1 MARYGI
7 VAVVV
12 IFYVTA
18 ALHFDYTPDDTYIYL
33 QYAKHVASGEG
44 FSFNNETPSYG
55 VTGPL
60 WVLIVAAGAVGGL
73 DPYTV
78 AKILDLVFASL
89 AVLVLFVLASTVLKD
104 RLYALCAAWIL
115 SLDAWF
121 LRWSASGM
129 ETSAAVLLS
138 LVAVLYVFRN
148 EYLIA
153 SIVCGLLSL
162 LRPEGIL
169 LFAVIQVDNFL
180 NTTDITPARRVFF
193 RSLFL
198 YGLIV
203 VPWIVFSVSSFGSFL
218 PNTLGAKTFEEI
230 TVGSLVYVLLTEFQ
244 ILGATQGLMGLLL
257 GAGLVIALK
266 RSGWKK
272 VRLEAFPVFWI
283 VGLLLFYVVSN
294 VQVVSRYLLLII
306 PFVILY
312 GVWGLRQILEGWSA
326 NSSKT
331 RLAFAL
337 MLFVSAAQNQSVYR
351 FLVVPHMEG
360 FSRGMNECLKPIAY
374 WLKENSDPKANVLTP
389 DIGLLGYVS
398 ERELYDTAGLITP
411 AMKKAFQG
419 VSYEQ
424 GMLERR
430 YERVLDPQYIVDRS
444 ETAERLVSESLVPI
458 MTREFPSLSI
468 TKNRPMFY
476 TLYQVRK

>member
-33 QYAKHVASGEG
+33 QYAKHVASGDG
-44 FSFNNETPSYG
+44 FTFNKESPSYG

-60 WVLIVAAGAVGGL
+60 WVLIVALGAVGGL
-73 DPYTV
+73 DPYTI

-89 AVLVLFVLASTVLKD
+89 AVLVLYVLASNVLKD
-104 RLYALCAAWIL
+104 RLYALCTAWIF

-138 LVAVLYVFRN
+138 LASVLYVFRN

-162 LRPEGIL
+162 LRPEGLL

-180 NTTDITPARRVFF
+180 NTTDIIPARRVFF

-203 VPWIVFSVSSFGSFL
+203 VPWIVFSLLSFGSLL
-218 PNTLGAKTFEEI
+218 PNTLGAKTFDEF
-230 TVGSLVYVLLTEFQ
+230 TVGSLIYVLLTELR
-244 ILGATQGLMGLLL
+244 IIGATQGLLVL
-257 GAGLVIALK
+257 LVIAGFVIAFK

-283 VGLLLFYVVSN
+283 IGLLLFYVVSN
-294 VQVVSRYLLLII
+294 VQVISRYLLLII

-312 GVWGLRQILEGWSA
+312 GVWGLREILERWSA
-326 NSSKT
+326 NPSRT
-331 RLAFAL
+331 RLAFTL
-337 MLFVSAAQNQSVYR
+337 LLFVSAVQNQSVYR
-351 FLVVPHMEG
+351 LLVVPHMEG
-360 FSRGMNECLKPIAY
+360 FSLGMNECLKPIAY
-374 WLKENSDPKANVLTP
+374 WLKENSDPQATVLTP

-398 ERELYDTAGLITP
+398 GREFYDTAGLITP
-411 AMKKAFQG
+411 AMKKAFEG
-419 VSYEQ
+419 VTYDQ
-424 GMLERR
+424 GMFERR

-444 ETAERLVSESLVPI
+444 ETAERLASQKLVAI
-458 MTREFPSLSI
+458 MTREFASLSI
-468 TKNRPMFY
+468 ARNRPVFY
-476 TLYQVRK
+476 TLYRVRK